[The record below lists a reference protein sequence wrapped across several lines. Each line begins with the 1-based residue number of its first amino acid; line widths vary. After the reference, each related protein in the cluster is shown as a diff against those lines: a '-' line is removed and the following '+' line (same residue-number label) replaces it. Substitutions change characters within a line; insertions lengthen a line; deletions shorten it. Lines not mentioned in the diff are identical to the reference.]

1 MMPEDKSNKDIK
13 DILSQLSEGEIEEL
27 LREMKEEKNEPPRV
41 GYCSE
46 PMKLK
51 LTLQLLGD
59 GSEIT
64 RGELRE
70 HLSSFESVGEV
81 SSDSFGLVGRESN
94 DLFEVR
100 EGDDR
105 ATDVLSLTE
114 RGMEIAELFD
124 DGTEELTA
132 REKTLFR
139 GLHHYASQFVFL
151 GEIEQHRQEKRQT
164 GEKDNGILRADL
176 EERMVS
182 VYGGSGKYFT
192 GYYATLF
199 DRLDVIE
206 KVQDGRQV
214 RYRLAVPSSW

>member
-1 MMPEDKSNKDIK
+1 MTQNKSNKDVK
-13 DILSQLSEGEIEEL
+13 DILSRLSEEEIEEL

-41 GYCSE
+41 GYCPE

-51 LTLQLLGD
+51 LTLKHLED
-59 GSEIT
+59 GKEVT
-64 RGELRE
+64 RRELRE
-70 HLSSFESVGEV
+70 HLSSFDSVGEI

-114 RGMEIAELFD
+114 RGKEIAEWFD

-151 GEIEQHRQEKRQT
+151 GEIERYRQEKRQA
-164 GEKDNGILRADL
+164 GERDNGILRADL
-176 EERMVS
+176 EEKLVS
-182 VYGGSGKYFT
+182 IYGGSGRYFT

-199 DRLDVIE
+199 DRLDVID

-214 RYRLAVPSSW
+214 RYKLAVPSSW

>member
-1 MMPEDKSNKDIK
+1 MSGK
-13 DILSQLSEGEIEEL
+13 EIEEL
-27 LREMKEEKNEPPRV
+27 LHEVKEEKNEPPRV
-41 GYCSE
+41 GYCPE

-51 LTLQLLGD
+51 VALKFLED
-59 GSEIT
+59 GREVT
-64 RGELRE
+64 RAELRD
-70 HLSSFESVGEV
+70 HLSSFDSVGEI

-100 EGDDR
+100 EGEDR
-105 ATDVLSLTE
+105 SADALSLTP
-114 RGMEIAELFD
+114 RGVEIAEWFD
-124 DGTEELTA
+124 DGAEELTA

-151 GEIEQHRQEKRQT
+151 GEIERHRQEKRQA
-164 GEKDNGILRADL
+164 GEEDNGILRADL

>member
-1 MMPEDKSNKDIK
+1 MTEIESNEDVK
-13 DILSQLSEGEIEEL
+13 DILSRMSDAEIEEVL
-27 LREMKEEKNEPPRV
+27 HELKEEKNEPPRV
-41 GYCSE
+41 GYCPE

-51 LTLQLLGD
+51 LALKLLED
-59 GSEIT
+59 GREVT

-70 HLSSFESVGEV
+70 YLSSFDSVGEI

-105 ATDVLSLTE
+105 GTDVLSLTE
-114 RGMEIAELFD
+114 KGTEIAEWFD

-151 GEIEQHRQEKRQT
+151 GEIERHRQKKRQA
-164 GEKDNGILRADL
+164 GEEDNGILRADL
-176 EERMVS
+176 EEKLVS

-214 RYRLAVPSSW
+214 RYRLAVPSAW

>member
-1 MMPEDKSNKDIK
+1 MTKDKSNKDIK
-13 DILSQLSEGEIEEL
+13 DRLSQMSDAEIEEL
-27 LREMKEEKNEPPRV
+27 LREVKAERDEPPRV
-41 GYCSE
+41 GYCPE

-51 LTLQLLGD
+51 LALKLLED
-59 GSEIT
+59 GREVT

-70 HLSSFESVGEV
+70 HLSSFDSVGEI

-105 ATDVLSLTE
+105 ATDVLSLTVN
-114 RGMEIAELFD
+114 GMEIAEWFD

-151 GEIEQHRQEKRQT
+151 GEIERYRQEKRQA
-164 GEKDNGILRADL
+164 GEADDGILRADL
-176 EERMVS
+176 EERLVS

-192 GYYATLF
+192 GYYVTLF

-214 RYRLAVPSSW
+214 RYRLAVPSAW